1 MSKDIFPDW
10 KSFKVRPSVAV
21 APTMFFSVEV
31 GGELGL
37 DGTIYTITS
46 KIVDQTTDGTVT
58 YKLSLEE
65 VVEPY
70 WMGRMYRFS
79 GDLTPKEQRDLNRKT
94 RKGSGKTIDD
104 SELNRLSTPLDLSSF
119 SEESS

>member
-1 MSKDIFPDW
+1 MSKDIWPDW
-10 KSFKVRPSVAV
+10 KAFKVRPSVVV

-37 DGTIYTITS
+37 DGTKYTITS
-46 KIVDQTTDGTVT
+46 KIVDQATDGTVT
-58 YKLSLEE
+58 YRLSLEE

-70 WMGRMYRFS
+70 WMGRMCRFS

-94 RKGSGKTIDD
+94 PKGSGKTIDD
-104 SELNRLSTPLDLSSF
+104 SELNRLSTPLDKSSF